1 MSTVLITKKEIYFIF
16 RYGNIKIEDR
26 SGNMAGSLGKRIK
39 TNRLKKGYSQKEFA
53 DIIGVS
59 NVVLSRYE
67 SDVRTPDFEKL
78 KQIADILEVS
88 TDYLL
93 GREVDGLDSFMLNH
107 AEGFSD
113 LSEEEQKRIE
123 QSLIEQA
130 EFLIAKAKK
139 NK

>member
-1 MSTVLITKKEIYFIF
+1 
-16 RYGNIKIEDR
+16 
-26 SGNMAGSLGKRIK
+26 MAGSLGKRIK